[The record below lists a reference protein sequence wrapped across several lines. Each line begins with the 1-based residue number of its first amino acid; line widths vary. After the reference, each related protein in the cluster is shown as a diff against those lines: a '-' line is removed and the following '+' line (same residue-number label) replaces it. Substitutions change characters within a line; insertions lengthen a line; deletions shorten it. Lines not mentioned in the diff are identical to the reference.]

1 MRILIATVYL
11 RTRNESLKSCI
22 ILPVRWSVKQFF
34 APNSPIFGIR
44 LPKKQEEK
52 EEEHRKLQSV
62 MCFTQTQRIIC
73 LNYYVFFACL
83 QWLIVRFPYRF
94 LANFS
99 LKNVKMKLDSK
110 WFKRKNIVLI
120 FRNSF
125 VLCRNLK
132 SCINSPENQN
142 TIWSTPTLLWAAD
155 FFWPSIDAHSP
166 IMNFFTWLY
175 TAKPVHR
182 DIQLVVNR

>member
-1 MRILIATVYL
+1 MTLNRLDRNRNLLKIVRILIATVYL
-11 RTRNESLKSCI
+11 RARNESLKSCI

-52 EEEHRKLQSV
+52 EEEHRQLQSV
-62 MCFTQTQRIIC
+62 MCFTQTQHIIC
-73 LNYYVFFACL
+73 LNYYVFVACL

-132 SCINSPENQN
+132 PVCIHLKIKIQFEALQHFCELQ
-142 TIWSTPTLLWAAD
+142 I
-155 FFWPSIDAHSP
+155 FFDPA
-166 IMNFFTWLY
+166 
-175 TAKPVHR
+175 
-182 DIQLVVNR
+182 